1 MLIQN
6 TIDNP
11 LEHSAFQWTSF
22 CKDFFNEGKS
32 FPREKSEYRTPK
44 EAVDR
49 MKVEDGERAFDTGQ
63 IMQKFIF
70 GIYGTKH
77 AKDGWKITAAKFDS
91 KGKNLLGCA
100 TIKDWEWVEYT
111 ELGDRVEF
119 TEENVLEY
127 LNWEVAALTEF
138 LNEE

>member
-1 MLIQN
+1 M
-6 TIDNP
+6 DNP

-22 CKDFFNEGKS
+22 NKDFFDKGEAL
-32 FPREKSEYRTPK
+32 PRGKSEYRSPK
-44 EAVDR
+44 EAAD
-49 MKVEDGERAFDTGQ
+49 KIKAEDGERAFDTGQ

-91 KGKNLLGCA
+91 KAKNLLGCA
-100 TIKDWEWVEYT
+100 TIKDWEWEEYT

-119 TEENVLEY
+119 TEENVLKY
-127 LNWEVAALTEF
+127 LGWEVEDLTDYP
-138 LNEE
+138 NGVA